1 MLSRFRKG
9 KPVPELFPHRKCMQ
23 VIIDDNPSSALDQL
37 ERLYA
42 ARDQSRLSFSFI
54 GSSFSLSLVNEHICR
69 IKALSVSRFGE
80 SRGLLIITCQRSL
93 QPVIE
98 TLKRKK
104 ICQSGQATSSW
115 TKELEQN
122 LVAMIREVNLTF
134 MSISVI

>member
-1 MLSRFRKG
+1 M
-9 KPVPELFPHRKCMQ
+9 PELFPHRKCMQ

-37 ERLYA
+37 EQLYA

-69 IKALSVSRFGE
+69 IKALSVSCFGE

-122 LVAMIREVNLTF
+122 LVAMIREVNLAF